1 MNAVSATRRGC
12 ARRRGRLAPGA
23 WRRAILLQL
32 LVLAVSAPTARAQLP
47 FLDELPFWTPADTL
61 AHRASRLEATRFGDG
76 HSGWTADR
84 VLVDIRLPFG
94 SHGAFLVRLPWV
106 RFDSGGLSALERW
119 PTLAG
124 AETTAG
130 WPGESVLSGFGQVE
144 LGAAGP
150 VRLPWLGA
158 AAGSIAVGVPL
169 GQSRFYP
176 WSSAG
181 IPARVGLT
189 RTVGIGSRWWATA
202 GAVFV
207 THGGPGDE
215 ELGPE
220 AFPNG
225 WHTRLEILRRGGVL
239 DLQAAWERR
248 ARGDRVEQVLV
259 AEAWA
264 PWGGGNRVGLR
275 LAREIT
281 GSPDRAAGWAA
292 GVLWRLA
299 PRSAPDKRAPG
310 ATAKS
315 R

>member
-12 ARRRGRLAPGA
+12 ARRPCRFAPGA
-23 WRRAILLQL
+23 WRGAILLQL
-32 LVLAVSAPTARAQLP
+32 LLLVTSVPAARAQLP
-47 FLDELPFWTPADTL
+47 FLDELPSWSPADTL
-61 AHRASRLEATRFGDG
+61 AHRASRLEAMRFGDG
-76 HSGWTADR
+76 RSGWTADR
-84 VLVDIRLPFG
+84 VLVDLRLPFG

-144 LGAAGP
+144 LGAVGP

-189 RTVGIGSRWWATA
+189 RTVGFGSRWWATA

-225 WHTRLEILRRGGVL
+225 WHTRLEILRRGGAL
-239 DLQAAWERR
+239 DLQAGWERR
-248 ARGDRVEQVLV
+248 ARGDREEQVLV

-299 PRSAPDKRAPG
+299 PRSAPAKLAPG
-310 ATAKS
+310 SSTAS